1 MMENFI
7 IGGIYTFEDEILVV
21 LDNDEFETINCLKL
35 YSPKNE
41 IRQYSNILNKIKK
54 NISASNCLFSEHSH
68 WFMHHCIN
76 GYIGKINDELLNQL
90 RMIVLTTD

>member
-1 MMENFI
+1 MENFI
-7 IGGIYTFEDEILVV
+7 IGGIYTFEDEILVL
-21 LDNDEFETINCLKL
+21 LDIDEFETINCLKL
-35 YSPKNE
+35 YSPKNQ

-54 NISASNCLFSEHSH
+54 NIQASNCLFSEHFH

-76 GYIGKINDELLNQL
+76 GYLGKINDELLNQL